1 MFKGDNINQNQM
13 NIERRTGA
21 ILGIIVLSFFLVM
34 TISACKKTGPTVAV
48 ITVLDGTTKAPV
60 SGASVTLWQDTAVNS
75 TNGVQSSLRI
85 TKTSDGSGRAEFEFQ
100 LEAFLNVL
108 VVHNADTGR
117 SYIRLKEH
125 ETEEVTVNL

>member
-1 MFKGDNINQNQM
+1 M
-13 NIERRTGA
+13 NIERRNGVICGLA
-21 ILGIIVLSFFLVM
+21 VLCFFVILSIG
-34 TISACKKTGPTVAV
+34 ACKKSGPTVGV
-48 ITVLDGTTKAPV
+48 ITVLDGSTKAPV
-60 SGASVTLWQDTAVNS
+60 SGASVTLWQDTAVNQS
-75 TNGVQSSLRI
+75 NGVQSDVRV
-85 TKTSDGSGRAEFEFQ
+85 TKVTDGSGRAEFEFQ